1 MASDS
6 LEVRIARIV
15 QEAEGIKLF
24 ELVDPQGGPLPPFT
38 AGAHVIVQLG
48 AGLDRQ
54 YSLANDPQERH
65 RYVIAVLRDP
75 ASRGGSIHMH
85 EALVE
90 GQTLRIGPPQN
101 HFPLAAEGTR
111 HLLIAGGIGITP
123 MRAMVHAL
131 SRTGADFHLYYCT
144 RSPEMTAFRADLEK
158 STQPGQVTFVHD
170 GGDPSKGLD
179 AAKLLAE
186 PGEGRHVY
194 VCGPPGLIKGVRE
207 AAAHWPS
214 GTVHFEVF
222 SAEATEEL
230 HQDGDSGFQVEIA
243 SSGQVFEIPADRTIL
258 EVLLAN
264 DIEVPRL
271 CEEGYCGSCITDV
284 LEGVPD
290 HRDVV
295 LTEDEQASNKLV
307 TVCCSRAKTGRLKLD
322 L

>member
-1 MASDS
+1 MTSQS

-24 ELVDPQGGPLPPFT
+24 ELVDPEGGQLPPFT

-48 AGLDRQ
+48 QGLDRQ

-65 RYVIAVLRDP
+65 RYVIGVLRDP

-85 EALVE
+85 EALAE
-90 GQTLRIGPPQN
+90 GQTITISTPQN
-101 HFPLAAEGTR
+101 HFPLAADGKR

-131 SRTGADFHLYYCT
+131 SRSGADFHLYYCT
-144 RSPEMTAFRADLEK
+144 RSPEMTAFRADLEQNA
-158 STQPGQVTFVHD
+158 SAGQVTFVHD

-186 PGEGRHVY
+186 HSDGLHAY

-207 AAAHWPS
+207 AASHWPS
-214 GTVHFEVF
+214 GTVHFEIF

-230 HQDGDSGFQVEIA
+230 HQEGDSSFQVEIA
-243 SSGQVFEIPADRTIL
+243 SSGQVFEIPADKTIL

-264 DIEVPRL
+264 DIDVPRL
-271 CEEGYCGSCITDV
+271 CEEGYCGSCLTDV
-284 LEGVPD
+284 LEGEPD

-295 LTEDEQASNKLV
+295 LTEDEQASNEMM